1 MTDCLLCNIS
11 PLIGE
16 KIEAY
21 LIGTPV
27 PIKTHYLRINSINDT
42 KGNKELF
49 TPSARLLL
57 SLNEQQEAL
66 NHRDIWINFLKS
78 EAEYAI
84 VFDSE
89 NINDKQLTIFIENK
103 QIPKDWDII
112 LISDTQYIFNK
123 RAARI
128 LLTSC
133 KQIHQQLKDYLK
145 AFEVLKVL
153 PLK

>member
-1 MTDCLLCNIS
+1 M
-11 PLIGE
+11 
-16 KIEAY
+16 EAY

-27 PIKTHYLRINSINDT
+27 PKTTHYLRINSINDI
-42 KGNKELF
+42 KGKQELF

-57 SLNEQQEAL
+57 SLKEQQEAL

-78 EAEYAI
+78 AAEYAI
-84 VFDSE
+84 VFDTDD
-89 NINDKQLTIFIENK
+89 INDKQLTIFIENK
-103 QIPKDWDII
+103 QLPKDWDII
-112 LISDTQYIFNK
+112 LISDTQYILNK

-128 LLTSC
+128 LLSSC
-133 KQIHQQLKDYLK
+133 KQIHQPIKDYLR